1 MNMVLNS
8 NTAMAAIMF
17 ITLLGGGYTYI
28 ENQITAVN
36 DKVEEIVTF
45 DGTALTNRIDKLEA
59 KDVSKEFAVVNEKL
73 TQLQQREPY
82 DPTAIEKDVQD
93 IKVLVAQIQTK
104 LEGIDKHDHNGTYL
118 RRDQQQ

>member
-1 MNMVLNS
+1 MKFEFNS
-8 NTAMAAIMF
+8 NTVMAVIMF
-17 ITLLGGGYTYI
+17 ITLLGGGYGYI
-28 ENQITAVN
+28 ESQIKSVADSIPTVHTAY
-36 DKVEEIVTF
+36 DDSRLIERVTS
-45 DGTALTNRIDKLEA
+45 LEA

-104 LEGIDKHDHNGTYL
+104 LEGIEKHDHNGTYL
-118 RRDQQQ
+118 RRDQK

>member
-1 MNMVLNS
+1 MKFEFNS
-8 NTAMAAIMF
+8 NTVMAVIMF

-28 ENQITAVN
+28 ENQIKAVSDN
-36 DKVEEIVTF
+36 VGMLANYDDSRVLER
-45 DGTALTNRIDKLEA
+45 LTSLEA

-73 TQLQQREPY
+73 SQLQQRESY

-104 LEGIDKHDHNGTYL
+104 LEGFDTHDHK
-118 RRDQQQ
+118 

>member
-1 MNMVLNS
+1 MKFEFNS
-8 NTAMAAIMF
+8 NTVMAVIMF
-17 ITLLGGGYTYI
+17 ITLLGGGYGYI
-28 ENQITAVN
+28 ESQIKSVADSIPTVHSAY
-36 DKVEEIVTF
+36 DDSRLTERVTS
-45 DGTALTNRIDKLEA
+45 LEA

-104 LEGIDKHDHNGTYL
+104 LEGIEKHDHNGTYQ
-118 RRDQQQ
+118 RRDQK